1 MTRNAEDEDAGIAV
15 SRGFFL
21 LLILGFI
28 LVFVGI
34 TIVLVA
40 SMLLGG
46 SASFGA
52 VIFIGPFPIVIGA
65 GPEATLLVLLGIILA
80 VVSVVML
87 LVMRRKV
94 RVSGS

>member
-1 MTRNAEDEDAGIAV
+1 
-15 SRGFFL
+15 
-21 LLILGFI
+21 LGFV
-28 LVFVGI
+28 LVLVGI

-40 SMLLGG
+40 AVLLGG

-52 VIFIGPFPIVIGA
+52 VIFIGPFPIVVGA
-65 GPEATLLVLLGIILA
+65 GPEATLLIVLSIILA

-94 RVSGS
+94 RVSGN